1 MIIEDLSTGEEL
13 EALIEPVAKEDF
25 KVISKDKI
33 RFNAFDWNKYKG
45 KEVYKLRLKTDQT
58 IQGLMCL
65 RDFPPEMGV
74 NALEIELLEV
84 SAENRQ
90 AGKKLS
96 GIAGCMIAFAC
107 RESFKRGYQGWVF
120 LIPKTYLIAHYSDAY
135 GFVHVPL
142 ITPDRPEG
150 IMELDTL
157 SAHLLIKK
165 YLA

>member
-1 MIIEDLSTGEEL
+1 MTVENPLTGEKLEVIIEP
-13 EALIEPVAKEDF
+13 AAKEDF

-33 RFNAFDWNKYKG
+33 RFSAFDWNKYKE

-96 GIAGCMIAFAC
+96 GVAGCMIAFAC

-120 LIPKTYLIAHYSDAY
+120 LIPKTYLIEHYSSAY
-135 GFVHVPL
+135 GFIHFPL

-150 IMELDTL
+150 IMELDTIG
-157 SAHLLIKK
+157 AHLLIKK